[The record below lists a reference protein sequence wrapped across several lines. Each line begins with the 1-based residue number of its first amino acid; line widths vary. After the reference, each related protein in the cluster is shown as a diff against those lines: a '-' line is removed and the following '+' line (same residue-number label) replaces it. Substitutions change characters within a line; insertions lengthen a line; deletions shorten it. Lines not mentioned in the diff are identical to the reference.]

1 MFSFPQC
8 YSHGFEPLLD
18 HNDGVPLEHYIS
30 CIKDIQI
37 VTGQGVIKKVQYS
50 NTPGVSF
57 MPTPFDTSN
66 MHVEMCA
73 EVQQRLQQF
82 SREVL
87 DLLKNQGSHCR
98 LPVSKF
104 VSAYHQ
110 YFSRQCRVADYGFSK
125 IIDLL
130 LAIPKSVQ
138 VKTYKRNE
146 IYKRFLCVLINRF
159 LVMEINVL

>member
-1 MFSFPQC
+1 
-8 YSHGFEPLLD
+8 
-18 HNDGVPLEHYIS
+18 
-30 CIKDIQI
+30 
-37 VTGQGVIKKVQYS
+37 
-50 NTPGVSF
+50 
-57 MPTPFDTSN
+57 
-66 MHVEMCA
+66 MCA

-130 LAIPKSVQ
+130 SAIPKSVQ
-138 VKTYKRNE
+138 VITTIPLLNKRRKQKSFR
-146 IYKRFLCVLINRF
+146 Y

>member
-1 MFSFPQC
+1 
-8 YSHGFEPLLD
+8 
-18 HNDGVPLEHYIS
+18 
-30 CIKDIQI
+30 
-37 VTGQGVIKKVQYS
+37 
-50 NTPGVSF
+50 
-57 MPTPFDTSN
+57 
-66 MHVEMCA
+66 MCA

-87 DLLKNQGSHCR
+87 DLLKHQGSHCR

-130 LAIPKSVQ
+130 SAIPKSVQ
-138 VKTYKRNE
+138 VRLTF
-146 IYKRFLCVLINRF
+146 RFQSFGIRTLRF
-159 LVMEINVL
+159 SAMEINEL

>member
-1 MFSFPQC
+1 MHEFT
-8 YSHGFEPLLD
+8 GFFL
-18 HNDGVPLEHYIS
+18 V
-30 CIKDIQI
+30 
-37 VTGQGVIKKVQYS
+37 
-50 NTPGVSF
+50 
-57 MPTPFDTSN
+57 
-66 MHVEMCA
+66 HVDMCA

-130 LAIPKSVQ
+130 SAIPKSVQ
-138 VKTYKRNE
+138 VTKKKKIVFLFLLNNSKKQ
-146 IYKRFLCVLINRF
+146 IYRYLA
-159 LVMEINVL
+159 MEINVL

>member
-1 MFSFPQC
+1 
-8 YSHGFEPLLD
+8 
-18 HNDGVPLEHYIS
+18 
-30 CIKDIQI
+30 
-37 VTGQGVIKKVQYS
+37 
-50 NTPGVSF
+50 
-57 MPTPFDTSN
+57 
-66 MHVEMCA
+66 MCA

-104 VSAYHQ
+104 VSSYHQ

-130 LAIPKSVQ
+130 LAIPKSIQ
-138 VKTYKRNE
+138 VKRKNE
-146 IYKRFLCVLINRF
+146 INIIKYRLFFK
-159 LVMEINVL
+159 

>member
-1 MFSFPQC
+1 
-8 YSHGFEPLLD
+8 
-18 HNDGVPLEHYIS
+18 
-30 CIKDIQI
+30 
-37 VTGQGVIKKVQYS
+37 
-50 NTPGVSF
+50 
-57 MPTPFDTSN
+57 
-66 MHVEMCA
+66 MCA

-87 DLLKNQGSHCR
+87 DLLKHQGSHCR

-130 LAIPKSVQ
+130 SAIPKSVQ
-138 VKTYKRNE
+138 VRSKF
-146 IYKRFLCVLINRF
+146 RFQPFSIRTLRF
-159 LVMEINVL
+159 SAMEINEL